1 MPRGA
6 LIACHECDL
15 LQQTA
20 PLAKNM
26 IARCRQCLAI
36 LDRPLDD
43 NLDRPLAYV
52 LAAAVL
58 FIIANLF
65 PIVGLELQGQT
76 TAATLFG
83 TSQSLYQQDMGL
95 LAALVFFTTILVP
108 ALQLSAMAYVL
119 ILLRIGRRPRFLP
132 IALRVLQAV
141 RPWGMVEVFILGV
154 LVSLVKL
161 GSVADVVPGIALW
174 SFGALLLMIAAA
186 VASFDARVI
195 WLRQEALR

>member
-15 LQQTA
+15 LQRTA
-20 PLAKNM
+20 PLAHDV
-26 IARCRQCLAI
+26 IARCRQCMTV

-43 NLDRPLAYV
+43 NLDRPLAYT

-65 PIVGLELQGQT
+65 PIVGLELQGQS

-83 TSQSLYQQDMGL
+83 TSHALYQQDMTL

-119 ILLRIGRRPRFLP
+119 ILLRVGHRPRFLP
-132 IALRVLQAV
+132 LALRVLQAV

-174 SFGALLLMIAAA
+174 SFGGLLVMIAAA

-195 WLRQEALR
+195 WLQQEAIR